1 MDFNDMYPIG
11 KLNRTR
17 NKLRSFWSGRYK
29 TVFSSYPSEYEY
41 RQIADMQVMADKA
54 VMNLQ
59 SGLDLPGHNIPR
71 LAVDFGT
78 VSTAAYWGGR
88 VYRPDGGC
96 VWIDPIIYATADVSK
111 MKAIASNLGDN
122 QKMLDFYNI
131 VKRKL
136 NTDSL
141 PCTTFDIQG
150 PLNTLS
156 LMWEQ
161 QDFMMAMYDYPD
173 TVHEALD
180 LVTTH
185 LIEVIKTSHNMNPSI
200 ESPLWPYIWLPKD
213 IGIGITEDYMPLLSP
228 ELYKNFGLPYVRRFA
243 DEFGGLFIHCC
254 GQFSH
259 HIDNLVNSGINI
271 IGMEFVYPNLDIE
284 RLFKTFG
291 DSAVFVPNIMDK
303 CIPEFGSMTN
313 YFKYVHSL
321 RTPDT
326 RLWYILRPDLDDF
339 NNQVEFLES
348 ITDAV

>member
-1 MDFNDMYPIG
+1 MNFDEIYSLD
-11 KLNRTR
+11 KLNKTR
-17 NKLRSFWSGRYK
+17 KILRKFWNGDFK
-29 TVFSSYPSEYEY
+29 TVYSSYSSDYDY
-41 RQIADMQVMADKA
+41 RQTENMMTMVDLACK
-54 VMNLQ
+54 NLQ
-59 SGLDLPGHNIPR
+59 SEADLSGYNIPR
-71 LAVDFGT
+71 LMVDFGT
-78 VSTAAYWGGR
+78 VSTAAYWGGK

-150 PLNTLS
+150 SLNTLS

-185 LIEVIKTSHNMNPSI
+185 LIEVIKTSHNMIPSI
-200 ESPLWPYIWLPKD
+200 EAPLWPYIWLPTD
-213 IGIGITEDYMPLLSP
+213 IGIGITEDYMPLISP

-271 IGMEFVYPNLDIE
+271 IGMEFVYPNIDIK

-291 DSAVFVPNIMDK
+291 DSAVFVPNIMDN
-303 CIPEFGSMTN
+303 CIPEFGSMTD
-313 YFKYVHSL
+313 YFKYVHSI

-339 NNQVEFLES
+339 NDQVEFLES